1 METIYNFSDSTTEYI
16 YSLHPKSEIILHIK
30 RITIDTASLFFTNQL
45 NQKIDI
51 PSDFILFK
59 NGKIL
64 KLETNALHHFSALE
78 MRKGVKEYQM
88 YWRKNY
94 DIVYNGDTICNIRPK
109 EKCSVDNTVFPNI
122 WIIYN

>member
-16 YSLHPKSEIILHIK
+16 YSLHSKSEIILHIK
-30 RITIDTASLFFTNQL
+30 RITIDTASLYFTNQL

-59 NGKIL
+59 NGKMV
-64 KLETNALHHFSALE
+64 KLET
-78 MRKGVKEYQM
+78 KEYLM
-88 YWRKNY
+88 YWCKNY

-109 EKCSVDNTVFPNI
+109 EKRSVFPNI
-122 WIIYN
+122 WTIYN